1 MPIAVDYVRYHQ
13 SLADELKATQD
24 RVRCLIADRHWLTDG
39 EHKEAILRSVL
50 RSRLPEFL
58 HVGRGFV
65 CYQDAPSTQLDVL
78 ITDKSKPTL
87 FREGDLVIVTPD
99 CVEAIIEVKT
109 KLGQAALST
118 ALTTLAEQAQGVR
131 NTRSDKPC
139 WTGLF
144 VFDGPEDE
152 TDNAYKKSARM
163 VLEAIS
169 QACRSYN
176 LPEIDCVAF
185 GPEMFVRYWPSLPCT
200 STPEPGWSCYVF
212 NKDAHKGL
220 APAFFVGNLIW
231 QVSLGISDH
240 MAYAWFPIDKEQY
253 RVAYIGLTSHEVV
266 FDSSFGEEPTKSG

>member
-24 RVRCLIADRHWLTDG
+24 RIRCLIADRHWLTDG

-78 ITDKSKPTL
+78 ITDKGKPTL

-118 ALTTLAEQAQGVR
+118 ALATLAEQAQRVR
-131 NTRSDKPC
+131 DAKPDKP

-144 VFDGPEDE
+144 VLDGPEGE
-152 TDNAYKKSARM
+152 TDNAYKESARM

-169 QACRSYN
+169 QACRSYKQ
-176 LPEIDCVAF
+176 PEIDCVAF
-185 GPEMFVRYWPSLPCT
+185 GPEMFVRYWRNLPCT
-200 STPEPGWSCYVF
+200 PSGEGGWSCYVF
-212 NKDAHKGL
+212 NKEAHKGL
-220 APAFFVGNLIW
+220 APAFFVGNLVW
-231 QVSLGISDH
+231 RMSLGDSSS
-240 MAYAWFPIDKEQY
+240 MTYAWFPIDKEQY
-253 RVAYIGLTSHEVV
+253 RVAHIGLTSNEVV
-266 FDSSFGEEPTKSG
+266 FDSSFGERATESG